1 MALFDYQLV
10 PKHLLESGESESIE
24 KAIKVDAEALEE
36 KKFKQPK
43 PFDTTLRTMTKGPI
57 AISAVVAA
65 ILTGSFAPF
74 NSGVIGMLVG
84 DVVVDVIEAIRYNKV
99 VKKYDNVKQ
108 IIAKSYSLRRDIFK
122 LIDKIGV
129 KGAAQVLENFEQW
142 LIENPDVLANATD
155 DTDFKVNFTFDES
168 LTEDVS
174 SLNMSMED
182 FLKAL
187 SDMRAE
193 HGDGHEVDVDE
204 INAFMVD
211 WKEEQNN

>member
-1 MALFDYQLV
+1 MKLHEEFKLYENMWEV
-10 PKHLLESGESESIE
+10 PTE
-24 KAIKVDAEALEE
+24 AETLEE

-43 PFDTTLRTMTKGPI
+43 PFDTTLRTMSKGPV

-65 ILTGSFAPF
+65 ILTGSFAPLT
-74 NSGVIGMLVG
+74 SGMIGMLVG
-84 DVVVDVIEAIRYNKV
+84 DIVVDVWEAIKYNKV

-108 IIAKSYSLRRDIFK
+108 IIAKSTTLRRDIFK
-122 LIDKIGV
+122 LIDKVGV
-129 KGAAQVLENFEQW
+129 QRAAQIMENFEQW
-142 LIENPDVLANATD
+142 LIENPDVLAKAPD

-168 LTEDVS
+168 LTEDVDQ

-193 HGDGHEVDVDE
+193 YGDDHVADANE
-204 INAFMVD
+204 INAFMKD
-211 WKEEQNN
+211 WKSEKENN